1 MLFILKSYQ
10 FRRTPSIEVL
20 PLPILF
26 NWIFFTVMRTSL
38 FVWVLFVLTHIVL
51 SEPGSKL
58 KHGYSQIVYGHRI
71 KDKTISSFAPISFLD
86 CVEECLLR
94 NRCLSVSYFKGA
106 NYCEIKYED
115 KLTATSSYQEQAGWV
130 YSEKRHWP
138 TELAGPCS
146 QSNCS
151 LNEKCQLTR
160 YSNNGDPFHCVVSGC
175 YEGWKEFNGHNYFRN
190 KTLLSQPDA
199 MKTCRFCG
207 AYLVEIDDGEE
218 NGWVTTSLLKDVSCE
233 NQYDCTT
240 WTGANDIQTEKEFVW
255 GNSFVKVN
263 YSNWSPEN
271 PDHRKIDGKLK
282 ECVDMFYDGQWNDR
296 PCDHLNAFICE
307 KNHN

>member
-1 MLFILKSYQ
+1 MNYLLHIDSSIRFMHVIDLFSEHLKFQMLFILKSYQ

-38 FVWVLFVLTHIVL
+38 FVWVLFVLTHIGL

-86 CVEECLLR
+86 CVEECLIR

-115 KLTATSSYQEQAGWV
+115 KLTAASSYQEQAGWV

-138 TELAGPCS
+138 TVNITCTLFCS
-146 QSNCS
+146 FGEFLSRS
-151 LNEKCQLTR
+151 R
-160 YSNNGDPFHCVVSGC
+160 IFHL
-175 YEGWKEFNGHNYFRN
+175 Y
-190 KTLLSQPDA
+190 
-199 MKTCRFCG
+199 
-207 AYLVEIDDGEE
+207 
-218 NGWVTTSLLKDVSCE
+218 VTYARHS
-233 NQYDCTT
+233 
-240 WTGANDIQTEKEFVW
+240 
-255 GNSFVKVN
+255 
-263 YSNWSPEN
+263 
-271 PDHRKIDGKLK
+271 
-282 ECVDMFYDGQWNDR
+282 
-296 PCDHLNAFICE
+296 
-307 KNHN
+307 